1 LPHPRDITVD
11 DLSAAIDAA
20 ARPDLLRQL
29 VDTSRRTFNF
39 FTSHYPHTINYPW
52 VARTLEDLPRGSRV
66 LDIGAGVS
74 PLPLFL
80 AERGAMVDC
89 VDPHQTVRT
98 PPPADD
104 WNEWGF
110 FDYGRVHPNLTA
122 HHCTIADFAPSYNFD
137 VIYWVSVIAHMPRL
151 VREDALQR
159 CRVLLQP
166 GGVLLLAVDLI
177 PATDALWTLSEGR
190 EVEPPAHH
198 GTTDDLLQQLGLSG
212 FQINEARVARSVPKS
227 RTDLL
232 FINCS
237 LNR

>member
-1 LPHPRDITVD
+1 LAHPRDISKD
-11 DLSAAIDAA
+11 DLSSAMESA

-29 VDTSRRTFNF
+29 VDTSRRAFSF

-52 VARTLEDLPRGSRV
+52 VARTLEGLPRRSRV

-80 AERGAMVDC
+80 AERGAFVDC
-89 VDPHQTVRT
+89 VDPHPTVRT

-122 HHCTIADFAPSYNFD
+122 HHCTIAEFPLSDSFD
-137 VIYWVSVIAHMPRL
+137 VIYSVSVIAHMPGL
-151 VREDALQR
+151 VREEALQR
-159 CRVLLQP
+159 CRELLQP
-166 GGVLLLAVDLI
+166 GGVLLLAIDLI
-177 PATDALWTLSEGR
+177 PATDVLWTLSEGR
-190 EVEPPAHH
+190 EVEPPEQH
-198 GTTDDLLQQLGLSG
+198 GTTDDILQQLALLS
-212 FQINEARVARSVPKS
+212 FQINEARVARNIPKS

-232 FINCS
+232 FINCRLS
-237 LNR
+237 